1 MTEMSI
7 ILQKQLET
15 QNSRGNGE
23 KDEGGGVANL
33 KEKNQ
38 ILQTVVVSLEEVNLV
53 SAPDPE
59 LKPCV
64 LPEGEEKGRAE

>member
-1 MTEMSI
+1 MSI

-15 QNSRGNGE
+15 QDSRGKGG
-23 KDEGGGVANL
+23 KDEGGGGVANL

-38 ILQTVVVSLEEVNLV
+38 TLRTVVVSLEEVDLV

-64 LPEGEEKGRAE
+64 LPEEEEEGRAG